1 MSTNLFVEMMV
12 RDIERDLRAA
22 RRHDLPSRRSPA
34 PAAPECAQ
42 RGAPHCCPDQ
52 PATLQ
57 PCL

>member
-12 RDIERDLRAA
+12 RDIERELRAA
-22 RRHDLPSRRSPA
+22 RHHDLPSRQVQAS
-34 PAAPECAQ
+34 AAQECAQ
-42 RGAPHCCPDQ
+42 RGAPRCCPDQ